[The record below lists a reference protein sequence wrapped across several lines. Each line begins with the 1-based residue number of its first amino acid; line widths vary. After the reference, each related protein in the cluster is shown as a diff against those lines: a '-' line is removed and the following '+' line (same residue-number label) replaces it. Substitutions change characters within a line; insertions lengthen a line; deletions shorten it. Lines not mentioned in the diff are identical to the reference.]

1 MIKDYVRHIPKSM
14 LANRFKVLESCV
26 SSFIVGET
34 VYQIRERPGTLL
46 IGHTFHKSLWFDRDT
61 LECRS
66 IEGDRLLVKVE
77 RIK

>member
-1 MIKDYVRHIPKSM
+1 MMDYTRHIPKGM

-34 VYQIRERPGTLL
+34 VYQIRERPETLL

-66 IEGDRLLVKVE
+66 IEGDRLLVKVD

>member
-1 MIKDYVRHIPKSM
+1 MMDYKRHIPKSM
-14 LANRFKVLESCV
+14 LANRFKVLESNV
-26 SSFIVGET
+26 SSFTAGET
-34 VYQIRERPGTLL
+34 VYQVRERPGMLL

>member
-1 MIKDYVRHIPKSM
+1 MKDYARHIPKSM
-14 LANRFKVLESCV
+14 LANRFKVLESNV
-26 SSFIVGET
+26 STFVAGET
-34 VYQIRERPGTLL
+34 VYQVRERPGMLL

>member
-1 MIKDYVRHIPKSM
+1 MKDYARHIPKSM
-14 LANRFKVLESCV
+14 LANRFKVLESNV
-26 SSFIVGET
+26 STFVAGET
-34 VYQIRERPGTLL
+34 VYQVRERPETLL

-61 LECRS
+61 LECGS

>member
-1 MIKDYVRHIPKSM
+1 MIDYTRHIPKGM
-14 LANRFKVLESCV
+14 LANRFKVLESNV
-26 SSFIVGET
+26 SSFAAGEI
-34 VYQIRERPGTLL
+34 VYQVRERPETLL

>member
-1 MIKDYVRHIPKSM
+1 MKDYARHIPKSM
-14 LANRFKVLESCV
+14 LANRFKVLESNV
-26 SSFIVGET
+26 STFVAGDT
-34 VYQIRERPGTLL
+34 VYQVRERPETLL

>member
-1 MIKDYVRHIPKSM
+1 MMSYVRHIPKGM

-34 VYQIRERPGTLL
+34 VYQVRERPGMLL

>member
-1 MIKDYVRHIPKSM
+1 MKDYARHIPKSM
-14 LANRFKVLESCV
+14 LANRFKVLESDV
-26 SSFIVGET
+26 LSLVVGET

-46 IGHTFHKSLWFDRDT
+46 NGHTFHKSHWFDRDT

-66 IEGDRLLVKVE
+66 IEGDRLLAKVE

>member
-1 MIKDYVRHIPKSM
+1 MRDYTRHIPKSM

-26 SSFIVGET
+26 SSFTVGET

-61 LECRS
+61 LECYSR
-66 IEGDRLLVKVE
+66 EGGKLLVKVE

>member
-1 MIKDYVRHIPKSM
+1 MKDYARHIPKSI
-14 LANRFKVLESCV
+14 LANRFKVLESNV
-26 SSFIVGET
+26 STFVAGET
-34 VYQIRERPGTLL
+34 VYQVRERPETLL

>member
-1 MIKDYVRHIPKSM
+1 MKDYARHIPKSM
-14 LANRFKVLESCV
+14 LANRFKVLASNV
-26 SSFIVGET
+26 STFVAGET
-34 VYQIRERPGTLL
+34 VYQVRERPETLL

>member
-1 MIKDYVRHIPKSM
+1 MMNYVRHIPKGM
-14 LANRFKVLESCV
+14 LANRFKVLESHV
-26 SSFIVGET
+26 STFVAGET
-34 VYQIRERPGTLL
+34 VYQVRERPETLL
-46 IGHTFHKSLWFDRDT
+46 IGHTFHKSLWLDRDT

>member
-1 MIKDYVRHIPKSM
+1 MKDYARHIPKSM
-14 LANRFKVLESCV
+14 LANRFKVLESNV
-26 SSFIVGET
+26 STFVAGET
-34 VYQIRERPGTLL
+34 VYQVRERPETLL
-46 IGHTFHKSLWFDRDT
+46 IGHTFHKSLWFDRGT

>member
-1 MIKDYVRHIPKSM
+1 MRDYVRHIPKGM
-14 LANRFKVLESCV
+14 LANRFNVLESNV
-26 SSFIVGET
+26 SSFTAGEI
-34 VYQIRERPGTLL
+34 VYQVRERPGTLL

-61 LECRS
+61 LEFRS

>member
-1 MIKDYVRHIPKSM
+1 MKDYARHILKSM
-14 LANRFKVLESCV
+14 LANRFKVLESNV
-26 SSFIVGET
+26 STFVAGET
-34 VYQIRERPGTLL
+34 VYQVRERPETLL